1 MGKPSSGKEAA
12 ANTDKGKAGKPVSK
26 EGKGKS
32 KPWSAYRQGEAED
45 NYRHRREV
53 RASKGLKR
61 SSRST
66 VAKSRDRPGKA
77 ERRLAL
83 YNKGEEVDP
92 TPSQFPI
99 LPNNFT
105 QTSRPKGGKP
115 RQKERRRVPLLSKE
129 RRGLVIPTTRN
140 QKGQKSR
147 PRLQPRDPPFA
158 LRKGQEQDCPLLS
171 LPRKGSRRNSS
182 KTMRRNLRNSW
193 RFSLT
198 PQWKSSR

>member
-1 MGKPSSGKEAA
+1 MGKPSSGKEAS
-12 ANTDKGKAGKPVSK
+12 ANTDKGKAGKLVSK

-83 YNKGEEVDP
+83 YNKGEEVGP

-99 LPNNFT
+99 LPNNFNPDLP
-105 QTSRPKGGKP
+105 PKRRKTKP
-115 RQKERRRVPLLSKE
+115 ERGRVPLLSKE

-140 QKGQKSR
+140 QRGQKSR
-147 PRLQPRDPPFA
+147 PHLQPRDPPFA

>member
-99 LPNNFT
+99 LPN
-105 QTSRPKGGKP
+105 KP
-115 RQKERRRVPLLSKE
+115 NQKERRRVPLLSKE
-129 RRGLVIPTTRN
+129 RRGLATPTTRN
-140 QKGQKSR
+140 QRGQKSR
-147 PRLQPRDPPFA
+147 PHLQPRDPPYA

-171 LPRKGSRRNSS
+171 LPRKGSRRKSS
-182 KTMRRNLRNSW
+182 KTMRRNPRNSW
-193 RFSLT
+193 RFNLT